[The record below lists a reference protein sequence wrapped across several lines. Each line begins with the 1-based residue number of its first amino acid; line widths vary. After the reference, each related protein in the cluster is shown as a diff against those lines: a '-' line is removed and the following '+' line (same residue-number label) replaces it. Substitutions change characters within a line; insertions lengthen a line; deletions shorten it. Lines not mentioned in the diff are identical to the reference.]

1 MGIYYSKLSTYF
13 NTLYSK
19 LSSQN
24 TCASICKLMIYRHR
38 TLVLACT
45 VYSTPD
51 VHAFFDK
58 RFFYCIFLHISFL
71 GYWPIVKVSRSDV
84 NQIQQQ
90 QQRDIRK
97 IKKSAIPQ

>member
-13 NTLYSK
+13 TTLYSK

-58 RFFYCIFLHISFL
+58 RVFIAYSYTSLSL
-71 GYWPIVKVSRSDV
+71 GTG
-84 NQIQQQ
+84 QL
-90 QQRDIRK
+90 
-97 IKKSAIPQ
+97 

>member
-13 NTLYSK
+13 NTLYST

-58 RFFYCIFLHISFL
+58 RVFIAYSYTSLSL
-71 GYWPIVKVSRSDV
+71 GTG
-84 NQIQQQ
+84 QL
-90 QQRDIRK
+90 
-97 IKKSAIPQ
+97 

>member
-1 MGIYYSKLSTYF
+1 
-13 NTLYSK
+13 
-19 LSSQN
+19 
-24 TCASICKLMIYRHR
+24 MIYRHR

-58 RFFYCIFLHISFL
+58 RVFIAYSYTSLSL
-71 GYWPIVKVSRSDV
+71 GTGQLIVKVSRSDV
-84 NQIQQQ
+84 NQTQQQQ

-97 IKKSAIPQ
+97 ITKNQPFLSKTEHSVYSTVL